1 MLQSEYQGI
10 YEIVICYNWEGFSD
24 ALGLPFM
31 GSFTLSR
38 TGEHTPVGLQGQEHP
53 RVTALRWFK
62 TSACG

>member
-38 TGEHTPVGLQGQEHP
+38 TGEHTSVGL
-53 RVTALRWFK
+53 
-62 TSACG
+62 